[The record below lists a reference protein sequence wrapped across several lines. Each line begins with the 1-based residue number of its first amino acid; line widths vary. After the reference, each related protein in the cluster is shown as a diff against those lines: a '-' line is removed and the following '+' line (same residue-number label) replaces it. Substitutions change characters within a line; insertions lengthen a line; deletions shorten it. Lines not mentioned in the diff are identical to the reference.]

1 MKNKLLSKLFGL
13 LLLFSVISN
22 TQASLKSGTR
32 KVLEGLSSI
41 SYVITDVSLITTI
54 AFAVG
59 LACSEIFKWEKGS
72 SFFLPATKIS
82 GIITGVSATAG
93 YVFQKFTKYLK

>member
-1 MKNKLLSKLFGL
+1 MKNKLLSKLLSL

-41 SYVITDVSLITTI
+41 SYVITDVSLITTM

-59 LACSEIFKWEKGS
+59 LAGSEIFKWAKGS

-82 GIITGVSATAG
+82 GIVTGISATTG
-93 YVFQKFTKYLK
+93 YLLQKFSNFLK